1 MNPIKVVIVDDET
14 LARENIEALIQD
26 DPEVTIVGQCSNGQ
40 EAIETVRRQKTDL
53 MFLDVQ
59 MPGIDGFEV
68 LARLKSEPRPHVVFI
83 TAYDQYAIKAFDVN
97 AMDYLLKPFS
107 RQRFAAAL
115 AKAKAM
121 VRSREHERLNE
132 RIDIIVNTLQEL
144 RGNAAASPVPAEAP
158 PAAPP
163 ADSDAATW
171 SGRLLFRSDGEIH
184 VLSPEEIRWIE
195 SEGDYVKIHAGPKTK
210 LVRMALV
217 KIMQKLDPAHF
228 VRIHRSTIVNLT
240 HVRKVSPAL
249 YGEYT
254 VELAEGARLKVSRT
268 YVHELKSYL

>member
-1 MNPIKVVIVDDET
+1 MNPIKVLIVDDET
-14 LARENIEALIQD
+14 LARENIEALVQD
-26 DPEVTIVGQCSNGQ
+26 DPEVAIVGQCSNGQ
-40 EAIETVRRQKTDL
+40 QAVDAIRKQKTDL
-53 MFLDVQ
+53 VFLDVQ
-59 MPGIDGFEV
+59 MPGLDGFDV
-68 LARLKSEPRPHVVFI
+68 LSRLQPESRPHVVFI
-83 TAYDQYAIKAFDVN
+83 TAYDQYAIQAFDVN
-97 AMDYLLKPFS
+97 AVDYLLKPFS

-121 VRSREHERLNE
+121 VRSGSEDRLND
-132 RIDIIVNTLQEL
+132 RMDLIISTLKEL
-144 RGNAAASPVPAEAP
+144 RVPGT
-158 PAAPP
+158 PAAPAP
-163 ADSDAATW
+163 APAPAVEAEEPDSATW

-195 SEGDYVKIHAGPKTK
+195 SEGDYVKVHAGPKTK

-268 YVHELKSYL
+268 YVHALKAYL

>member
-26 DPEVTIVGQCSNGQ
+26 DPEVTIVGQCANGQ
-40 EAIETVRRQKTDL
+40 EAIDAVRRQRTDL
-53 MFLDVQ
+53 VFLDVQ
-59 MPGIDGFEV
+59 MPGLDGFEV
-68 LARLKSEPRPHVVFI
+68 LSRLKSEPRPHVVFI

-107 RQRFAAAL
+107 RQRFATAL

-121 VRSREHERLNE
+121 VRSKEHERLNE
-132 RIDIIVNTLQEL
+132 RIDVIINTLQEL
-144 RGNAAASPVPAEAP
+144 RGTPSGAAATETP
-158 PAAPP
+158 PASPP

>member
-26 DPEVTIVGQCSNGQ
+26 DPDVTIVGQCANGQ
-40 EAIETVRRQKTDL
+40 EAIDAVRRQAADL

-68 LARLKSEPRPHVVFI
+68 LSRLKSEPRPHVVFI

-132 RIDIIVNTLQEL
+132 RIDVIIDTLQEL
-144 RGNAAASPVPAEAP
+144 RGGKAAGVAASAPAAIPAET
-158 PAAPP
+158 
-163 ADSDAATW
+163 DATTW

-195 SEGDYVKIHAGPKTK
+195 SEGDYVKVHAGPKTK

>member
-1 MNPIKVVIVDDET
+1 MKPIKVIIVDDET
-14 LARENIEALIQD
+14 LARENLEALVQG
-26 DPEVTIVGQCSNGQ
+26 DPEVAVVGQCANGQ
-40 EAIETVRRQKTDL
+40 QAIDAIRKQRADL
-53 MFLDVQ
+53 MFLDV
-59 MPGIDGFEV
+59 DGFEV
-68 LARLKSEPRPHVVFI
+68 LARLRDEAKPHVVFV

-97 AMDYLLKPFS
+97 AVDYLLKPFS
-107 RQRFAAAL
+107 RQRFALAL
-115 AKAKAM
+115 AKAKAV
-121 VRSREHERLNE
+121 VRSQEQDQLNN
-132 RIDIIVNTLQEL
+132 RMDVILNTLQEL
-144 RGNAAASPVPAEAP
+144 RGAAVPAVAP
-158 PAAPP
+158 LGAVPDAAPP
-163 ADSDAATW
+163 TEPGADAATW

-268 YVHELKSYL
+268 YVHELKAYL